1 MFITEPWVGQAA
13 GGRVFKDAR
22 ALLRLGKVTA
32 LSCKETDEGHVFQA
46 QVGSGKRPMR
56 VVVKVLSPT
65 RVKNLC
71 SCAVARSTG
80 AMCEHSAA
88 VVLAGIQKRE
98 EDAKPAKV
106 SNSNGQSRA
115 VSPHQVMPLEIK
127 ISPRFPTGGLGA
139 VHLKSCK
146 EAAVV
151 AADDRLAQWL
161 MENIGS
167 AGAAMISLPEEKL
180 AGFYQAISG
189 HPRVFCGDSLIRVHS
204 GTLRPALELE
214 LEDEMMWLKLR
225 QSGEMGVGEDG
236 EDEEGLELIML
247 GQILAEW
254 DATHSHLT
262 VANEAEGMK
271 GWSSVLTGIIEPAD
285 LLTGD
290 WLQIELTAFVKVLD
304 VLAELFQLPG
314 DLGGLAIEEGTPV
327 MELKLAGSTRAL
339 QASLTAIYAG
349 RERVVLASSRRSDVS
364 FPLPSDESGKWF
376 IRNPESEQQAIG
388 RLIESGFQVLDAAG
402 AMLLRGEDEVIDF
415 LTGVLPALRRKW
427 QVLTDEKLQHVEQ
440 RVERITP
447 CIEPQGAGNDWLA
460 CDLSWQV
467 DGRVLDEGA
476 VRRMLQS
483 GSRTMPTPGGGKA
496 VISHFD
502 AEVMKGFLL
511 DTDPR
516 QEDGRYYF
524 SQQQSAYL
532 ERLRAH
538 YGSDP
543 KSHEELVPELPT
555 TLAQTLRGYQQEGV
569 DWLYRC
575 ALSGGA
581 ALLADDMGLGK
592 TLQTLAFLKLWKTH
606 NPRAS
611 ELPVLIVCPATL
623 LGTWRD
629 EAQKFIPDFNVLIMH
644 GTRRKDYYEVMAS
657 ADLIVTSY
665 ALLDRDAA
673 HYMKLPMAAIVLDE
687 ASAIRNPDTLAAKAA
702 RKVKQS
708 APDAVCVA
716 ITGTPVEN
724 SVRDLWSI
732 FQFLMPGYLGS
743 KEDFRTRYEV
753 PCAAELPDRA
763 ALQRLRWRTE
773 PFMLRRVKSQV
784 AKDLPP
790 KIESIVWCDPS
801 PMQRDHY
808 QAILRHGVEKMD
820 QVRKSVGKEGAR
832 MQMLTVLLRLRQ
844 SCCDL
849 RLIDDKTS
857 SASIS
862 DVSAK
867 LARLLELLGE
877 ARRGGHRVL
886 VFSQFTSML
895 SLIRHELD
903 KGDVDYCYL
912 DGGTRDRTAVVDRF
926 QKSDGPS
933 VFLIS
938 LKAGG
943 YGLTLTAA
951 DTVVLF
957 DPWWNPAVEAQAAD
971 RIHRIGQTKPATIY
985 KFISRGT
992 VEEKILRLQDKKR
1005 NVMAAAMGEMS
1016 DEFNP
1021 MMAGLSDEEMMDLLA

>member
-80 AMCEHSAA
+80 AMCEHAAA

-98 EDAKPAKV
+98 EDAQAPKASSSKAEA
-106 SNSNGQSRA
+106 RA
-115 VSPHQVMPLEIK
+115 VLASEVMPLEIR
-127 ISPRFPTGGLGA
+127 ISPRFPTDGLGA
-139 VHLKSCK
+139 VHLKCCK

-151 AADDRLAQWL
+151 VADARLAQWL
-161 MENIGS
+161 MENVGS
-167 AGAAMISLPEEKL
+167 AAAAMISLPEEKL

-189 HPRVFCGDSLIRVHS
+189 HPRVFCGDSLIRVDS
-204 GTLRPALELE
+204 GRLRPALDLE
-214 LEDEMMWLKLR
+214 LEGETMWLKLR
-225 QSGEMGVGEDG
+225 NSE
-236 EDEEGLELIML
+236 EDEGNGEGLDLITL
-247 GQILAEW
+247 GHSLAEW
-254 DATHSHLT
+254 DAAQSHLT
-262 VANEAEGMK
+262 VANEAEGLK
-271 GWSSVLTGIIEPAD
+271 AWSSMLTEIIKPED
-285 LLTGD
+285 LLAGD
-290 WLQIELTAFVKVLD
+290 WLQIELTGFVKVLD
-304 VLAELFQLPG
+304 VLAEVFQLPG
-314 DLGGLAIEEGTPV
+314 DLGGLAIEEGMPV
-327 MELKLAGSTRAL
+327 IELKLAGSTRAL
-339 QASLTAIYAG
+339 QASLSAIYAG
-349 RERVVLASSRRSDVS
+349 GERVVLASSRRSDVS
-364 FPLPSDESGKWF
+364 FPIPSDESGKWF
-376 IRNPESEQQAIG
+376 VRNPECEQQAIS
-388 RLIESGFQVLDAAG
+388 RLMESGFQVLDAAG

-427 QVLTDEKLQHVEQ
+427 QVLTDQKLQHVEQ

-467 DGRVLDEGA
+467 GGRVLDEGA
-476 VRRMLQS
+476 VRKMLQS
-483 GSRTMPTPGGGKA
+483 GSRTVATPGGGKA

-524 SQQQSAYL
+524 STQQSAYL

-538 YGSDP
+538 YGNDQ
-543 KSHEELVPELPT
+543 KRHEELVPELPA

-575 ALSGGA
+575 ALNGGA

-592 TLQTLAFLKLWKTH
+592 TLQTLAFLKLWKTN
-606 NPRAS
+606 NPQAS

-644 GTRRKDYYEVMAS
+644 GARRKDYYEVMAS

-673 HYMKLPMAAIVLDE
+673 HYVKLPIAAMVLDE

-708 APDAVCVA
+708 APDAACVA

-743 KEDFRTRYEV
+743 REDFRTRYEV

-790 KIESIVWCDPS
+790 KIESVVWCDPS

-849 RLIDDKTS
+849 RLIDDKIS
-857 SASIS
+857 GESIS

-903 KGDVDYCYL
+903 EGDVDYCYL

-1016 DEFNP
+1016 DELNP
-1021 MMAGLSDEEMMDLLA
+1021 MMAGLSDEEMMNLLA